1 LIDPDVLH
9 RASNTLLRLRPLTQS
24 NSASSPL
31 ATPQIPVPYPGTPLD
46 SDATIVA
53 RDLLT
58 ASDPESLFAL
68 KGEMAEMGLLAKD
81 EGLRRG
87 DLEELGVLWGKLRSL
102 GKVAQ
107 DNG

>member
-1 LIDPDVLH
+1 
-9 RASNTLLRLRPLTQS
+9 
-24 NSASSPL
+24 
-31 ATPQIPVPYPGTPLD
+31 
-46 SDATIVA
+46 
-53 RDLLT
+53 LLT

-68 KGEMAEMGLLAKD
+68 KGEMAEMGLLAED